1 MAKAK
6 KTRIRLAINET
17 DPVPLVKD
25 FDTFVNYLAEN
36 KPYLKEPRGNYLS
49 KRIRRK
55 EIPYLSHSRRFFYA
69 LSILLW
75 FFPVNS

>member
-1 MAKAK
+1 MAKGR

-36 KPYLKEPRGNYLS
+36 KPYLTEKKQFLPPRVLCHINQLMS
-49 KRIRRK
+49 NPNRENR
-55 EIPYLSHSRRFFYA
+55 
-69 LSILLW
+69 
-75 FFPVNS
+75 V